1 MSNVPPSRKP
11 EATVAVVPAEKSP
24 GNIEGITPPPAL
36 PPEHQRI
43 RDAIC
48 RVAEHTNT
56 PTSAKGMLLEYLR
69 FIGPRLMF
77 PDFPVT
83 LKEHPTNLDNAAGPF
98 ASLTAGFIH
107 HAASTIKAYEFVHV
121 IQKGKTK
128 LDEAFKQRLHE
139 AEMLLSKRIRHLEA
153 LAQAWPS
160 VHQHPDSGPARG
172 YSLITSEQK
181 LDIELKK
188 REKDAVNA

>member
-1 MSNVPPSRKP
+1 
-11 EATVAVVPAEKSP
+11 
-24 GNIEGITPPPAL
+24 
-36 PPEHQRI
+36 
-43 RDAIC
+43 
-48 RVAEHTNT
+48 
-56 PTSAKGMLLEYLR
+56 MLLEYLR

-107 HAASTIKAYEFVHV
+107 HAASTIKAYEFVHA

-153 LAQAWPS
+153 LAQAWPD
-160 VHQHPDSGPARG
+160 VKLAPDSDAATGFRLVTPAQHVE
-172 YSLITSEQK
+172 ITAKMLADVGILLQAARAARAA
-181 LDIELKK
+181 KK
-188 REKDAVNA
+188 ENA